1 MSRSTVYTV
10 PCADCRRPVQ
20 MTKYELD
27 DHGHP
32 YCVECL
38 RRAEEV
44 AARNQRGAGPTT
56 YVR

>member
-1 MSRSTVYTV
+1 MSRSTVYAV

-32 YCVECL
+32 YCGECL

-44 AARNQRGAGPTT
+44 AARNQRGAGPNP

>member
-32 YCVECL
+32 YCGECL
-38 RRAEEV
+38 RRAEEAEERRRAESGQQR
-44 AARNQRGAGPTT
+44 AA
-56 YVR
+56 

>member
-27 DHGHP
+27 DHGHA
-32 YCVECL
+32 YCGECL
-38 RRAEEV
+38 RRAEEAEARRR
-44 AARNQRGAGPTT
+44 AATTHRGAA
-56 YVR
+56 